1 MSLQTCSKY
10 LYIISFIFLA
20 ILSKGQEP
28 IAGYP
33 FSDGEEI
40 KYTIYY
46 NWKFVWVPA
55 GEVKFT
61 VREEADHIR
70 FDVTGRSFSSYDS
83 FFKVRDYYTSIVDK
97 ETLLPIEFK
106 RDILEGNYQ
115 RFDSLSFKRC
125 DEKVE
130 EYFGKTREN
139 AKKFEF
145 DIEPLSHDMV
155 SVIYHLRTQP
165 IETFSE
171 GARVPV
177 KIFFDKEHFELDV
190 NYLGKKNKKI
200 RDIGKRTCY
209 HFQPD
214 LINGWVF
221 KEGDVMDIWISDDGK
236 RIPLL
241 IESPISYGSVK
252 AVLTE
257 IN

>member
-1 MSLQTCSKY
+1 MLFSLVSMAQDN
-10 LYIISFIFLA
+10 INA
-20 ILSKGQEP
+20 
-28 IAGYP
+28 YP
-33 FSDGEEI
+33 FADGEEI

-61 VREEADHIR
+61 VTEEAEHIR
-70 FDVTGRSFSSYDS
+70 FDITGRSFSSYDS
-83 FFKVRDYYTSIVDK
+83 FFKVRDFYTSIVDK

-115 RFDSLSFKRC
+115 RFDSLSFIRC

-130 EYFGKTREN
+130 EYFGRTRDK
-139 AKKFEF
+139 AQKFIF
-145 DIEPLSHDMV
+145 DIKPLTHDMV

-171 GARVPV
+171 GTSVPV

-190 NYLGKKNKKI
+190 NYLGKAKKKI
-200 RDIGKRTCY
+200 RDLGKRTCY

-214 LINGWVF
+214 LIDGWVF

-241 IESPISYGSVK
+241 IESPISYGSIK

-257 IN
+257 